1 MEPLANWTG
10 RYGDIKISANP
21 LKNHR
26 AWVAYHYEKNASGGT
41 TDGTLNW
48 DEGLAY
54 DNKTKSQ
61 SISSQWQ
68 WFPSTTTFLS
78 VKFLGFMVDS
88 RAALPKAT
96 PTTRA

>member
-1 MEPLANWTG
+1 M
-10 RYGDIKISANP
+10 
-21 LKNHR
+21 
-26 AWVAYHYEKNASGGT
+26 AYHYEKNASGGT

-48 DEGLAY
+48 DQGLAY

-88 RAALPKAT
+88 RSALPSGHDDYAGMINWWKAL
-96 PTTRA
+96 PTDGAVGGAFEAFNGT